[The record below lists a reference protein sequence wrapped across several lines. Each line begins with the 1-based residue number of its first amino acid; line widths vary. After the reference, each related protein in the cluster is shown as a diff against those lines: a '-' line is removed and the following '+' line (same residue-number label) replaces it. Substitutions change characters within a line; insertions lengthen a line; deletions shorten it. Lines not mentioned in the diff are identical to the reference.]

1 MSSTSLLVALL
12 LVVGTFS
19 MRLEGVEKNNN
30 IIAGIEQL
38 YEVVKM
44 ITQESGQ
51 GSDSGK
57 TVHLK
62 EGAVTSIR
70 IEVAADGGRTIK
82 NYFIH
87 VTRLSFSNASLS
99 AVELSAVSD
108 LYSKFAANVAR

>member
-1 MSSTSLLVALL
+1 
-12 LVVGTFS
+12 
-19 MRLEGVEKNNN
+19 MRILFDLK
-30 IIAGIEQL
+30 
-38 YEVVKM
+38 
-44 ITQESGQ
+44 

-70 IEVAADGGRTIK
+70 IEVAADGGRTVK

-108 LYSKFAANVAR
+108 LYSKFAANVTR